1 MKLVANITN
10 YVFDG
15 KFKSLS
21 RFSLVGIS
29 NTLIDFIVFT
39 IFQGLI
45 GVSYTLSQV
54 LGYSFGVVNSFVF
67 NKKWTFQGGK
77 SNKKVYHELFQFIIV
92 NIMSL
97 AITLIFMKFLVKDFN
112 FNVYVAKIVVT
123 FIAQITNF
131 IAYKLWVFN

>member
-15 KFKSLS
+15 KFKCLS

-29 NTLIDFIVFT
+29 NTIIDFIIFT

-45 GVSYTLSQV
+45 GVNYTISQV
-54 LGYSFGVVNSFVF
+54 LGYSFGVVNSFIF

-77 SNKKVYHELFQFIIV
+77 SNKKIYNELFQFIIV
-92 NIMSL
+92 NIISL
-97 AITLIFMKFLVKDFN
+97 AITVIFMKLLVKDFRL
-112 FNVYVAKIVVT
+112 NVYLAKILVT

-131 IAYKLWVFN
+131 IAYKLWIFN